1 MTTSMLM
8 IDVVV
13 AAVVAN
19 LSGSFYC
26 SGVDRCE
33 PFIAFLKRLF
43 NEEIL
48 K

>member
-13 AAVVAN
+13 AVAN

-26 SGVDRCE
+26 SGVNRCE
-33 PFIAFLKRLF
+33 PFIVFLKRLF
-43 NEEIL
+43 HEKIL